1 MQHGSLG
8 TLLPMPPSPSGSESS
23 GRLSSPLDTNNPTAS
38 HPSVLHH
45 SRMSMS
51 SPVNNGPLELT
62 RGGHH
67 QNNNSTDGRAKDY
80 DNVGM
85 SGHNTSGDS
94 SNVSG
99 RDDHQS
105 AHHPPHLPPPGH
117 HHPGGHHGIV
127 SGENGMVQ
135 SSNKLQ
141 DAMKMAAMLSQ
152 SGAPNGQNAP
162 PVGAPNDI
170 RNLVHHQNPEMMP
183 PDVRMQAEAL
193 LRSQAEALRL
203 AVENHNSANNNNNN
217 AKGNAHSNQN
227 GGSSPNTANNN
238 NSSTGHNGPNGEI
251 MGNHMNPPMISQHA
265 QGHHPASISNGHH
278 RIPEH
283 HRMDPGLGQPGN
295 LPHSMPN
302 PHHLHHS
309 HPALNHHPHQLNSI
323 LGQQSDLSE
332 ALMRLD
338 ARTLGFPLPAHNS

>member
-1 MQHGSLG
+1 
-8 TLLPMPPSPSGSESS
+8 MPPSPSGSESS
-23 GRLSSPLDTNNPTAS
+23 GRLSSPLDTNASGVS

-45 SRMSMS
+45 SRMNMS

-62 RGGHH
+62 RGHPNGG
-67 QNNNSTDGRAKDY
+67 DGRSKDY
-80 DNVGM
+80 DVGM
-85 SGHNTSGDS
+85 TGHNTSGDS
-94 SNVSG
+94 SNNVGG
-99 RDDHQS
+99 RDDHHPNS
-105 AHHPPHLPPPGH
+105 HHPSHLPPPPGH
-117 HHPGGHHGIV
+117 HHPGSHSLI

-152 SGAPNGQNAP
+152 GGPNGQANP
-162 PVGAPNDI
+162 PVSQASQDL
-170 RNLVHHQNPEMMP
+170 RNLIHHQNPEMMS

-203 AVENHNSANNNNNN
+203 AVENHNSSNNNNNN
-217 AKGNAHSNQN
+217 AKGNNNSHSNHN
-227 GGSSPNTANNN
+227 GGSSPNSANNN
-238 NSSTGHNGPNGEI
+238 NSSGHNGPTGEI
-251 MGNHMNPPMISQHA
+251 IGNHMNAMISQHA
-265 QGHHPASISNGHH
+265 QPGHHPAPGANHVSNGHGGHH
-278 RIPEH
+278 RIPDH
-283 HRMDPGLGQPGN
+283 HRMDAGLGQPGN
-295 LPHSMPN
+295 LPHSMAN

-323 LGQQSDLSE
+323 LSQQSDLSE